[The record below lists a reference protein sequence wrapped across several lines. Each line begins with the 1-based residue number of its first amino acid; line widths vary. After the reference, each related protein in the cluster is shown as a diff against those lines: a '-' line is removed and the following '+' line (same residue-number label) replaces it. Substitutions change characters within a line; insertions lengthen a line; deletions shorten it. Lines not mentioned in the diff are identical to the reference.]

1 MISSDVMRSEY
12 EELYEMWRRR
22 AMSEGFGL
30 NEFREHFG
38 RYVEVD
44 NVCVMTKAL
53 GAKLAYMSLCQ
64 QRREEYEAIN
74 QEMENVTWL
83 Y

>member
-1 MISSDVMRSEY
+1 M
-12 EELYEMWRRR
+12 
-22 AMSEGFGL
+22 
-30 NEFREHFG
+30 
-38 RYVEVD
+38 
-44 NVCVMTKAL
+44 CVMTMAL
-53 GAKLAYMSLCQ
+53 CAKLAYMSLCQ